1 VRKSPFR
8 TVELVRREAQVKEGP
23 IDPLDAHPIEDPG
36 EVAKVAPGDDHSI
49 AKSFEPRLCSCER
62 LRITVDPQE
71 SSMGTHPLQQCL
83 GVSPAPRRTID
94 GRTASFGRKVVNHR
108 FEQHRLMRKHPHP
121 SSLPKCRGRQSS
133 PHSPRRIEMR
143 SPYTI

>member
-1 VRKSPFR
+1 DQLDQLIGRSYGPLPAGGDDKAGDAIGPPLLPVLLDNAGKAPLVQLGEKVGGAFGGVGIHAHVEGDGPPVRKSPFR

-71 SSMGTHPLQQCL
+71 SSMG
-83 GVSPAPRRTID
+83 
-94 GRTASFGRKVVNHR
+94 
-108 FEQHRLMRKHPHP
+108 
-121 SSLPKCRGRQSS
+121 
-133 PHSPRRIEMR
+133 
-143 SPYTI
+143 